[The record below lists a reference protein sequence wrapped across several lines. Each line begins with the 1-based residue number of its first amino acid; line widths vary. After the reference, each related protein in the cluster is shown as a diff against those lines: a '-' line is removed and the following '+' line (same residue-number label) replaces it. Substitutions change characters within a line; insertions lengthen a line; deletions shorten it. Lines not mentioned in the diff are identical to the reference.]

1 MYLKSGLAC
10 CIKSSV
16 TYQSTLGLYF
26 LFYSLEEI
34 FFSAR
39 FFKHLVS
46 SVINWI
52 FVKQM
57 GKINIFVLFRFPDVG

>member
-1 MYLKSGLAC
+1 MYLKSVLAC

-26 LFYSLEEI
+26 LFYSLEENI
-34 FFSAR
+34 FSAC

-52 FVKQM
+52 FCETD
-57 GKINIFVLFRFPDVG
+57 G